1 MIRNSIDKTNFLSK
15 LMITDREVS
24 NLCKAFSNNSSAN
37 EKLLKTQIS
46 KIKVGFLVN
55 FLNH

>member
-1 MIRNSIDKTNFLSK
+1 MIRNSNDKTNFLSK
-15 LMITDREVS
+15 LMITDGEVS